1 MKMRTSYS
9 ILSPRTSLV
18 SPWAFW
24 ALGLLNNT
32 SFVIMV
38 ASAKSI
44 SDGGT
49 ALVFL
54 SNSLPSLIVK
64 LSAPYWF
71 DRVSYDKRMM
81 VACALMIAAF
91 GIVALFATGH
101 HSRLSL
107 YMQLLGC
114 VFVSIQCGMGEASL
128 LALAGKSDVGRE
140 KNACLTAFSS
150 GTGLA
155 GVFGFMWN
163 FVWIDWFGLPLN
175 FALCLGNVLALFYFG
190 IYYNCVREPRSV
202 AAVPCNTCSGLHRDE
217 CTADGFEPSSSHD
230 LADVDCSDGSAAEE
244 LEDEEGAP
252 SVAACEDMTASQRLV
267 AVLRLWPYMIP
278 LFVVYAA
285 EYSLQA
291 GTWTAIGFPVD
302 DEAARDQFYKYSNW
316 LVGSSRI
323 ECITSLSTRGLFH
336 HTYNVTTFLALVPSR
351 SFLI

>member
-9 ILSPRTSLV
+9 PLSPRINSV

-24 ALGLLNNT
+24 ALGLLNNS

-44 SDGGT
+44 SEGGT

-91 GIVALFATGH
+91 GIVACFATVH
-101 HSRLSL
+101 HSTLSL

-114 VFVSIQCGMGEASL
+114 AFVSIQCGMGEASL
-128 LALAGKSDVGRE
+128 LALAGKSDIGRE

-175 FALCLGNVLALFYFG
+175 FTLYLGNVLVIFYFG
-190 IYYNCVREPRSV
+190 IYYNCVRESRSV
-202 AAVPCNTCSGLHRDE
+202 AVIPVNPCSGLHGGAF
-217 CTADGFEPSSSHD
+217 TADSSEPDTSHD
-230 LADVDCSDGSAAEE
+230 LADVDCSDGSVTEE
-244 LEDEEGAP
+244 FKDEEDAP
-252 SVAACEDMTASQRLV
+252 SVATREDMTALRRLV

-278 LFVVYAA
+278 LLVVYAA

-291 GTWTAIGFPVD
+291 GTWTAIGFPVN
-302 DEAARDQFYKYSNW
+302 DEAARGQFYEYSNW
-316 LVGSSRI
+316 MVGSTRI
-323 ECITSLSTRGLFH
+323 ECILSCH
-336 HTYNVTTFLALVPSR
+336 PVATTNMLTL
-351 SFLI
+351 